1 MLSVK
6 VDVDKDR
13 TLDRIYSSVLRG
25 KPSPS
30 EAAALE
36 IDYAVEDSF
45 KRLLHPSIENETL
58 RSAKERADI
67 ESIRIESIRVFGDN
81 LRQLLMAPPLGQK
94 RVLAIDPGFR
104 TGCKVVCLD
113 AQGALLH
120 NDTIFPHPPRNERTM
135 AMKKISNMVEGHRY
149 RQRYSR
155 P

>member
-1 MLSVK
+1 M
-6 VDVDKDR
+6 
-13 TLDRIYSSVLRG
+13 
-25 KPSPS
+25 
-30 EAAALE
+30 
-36 IDYAVEDSF
+36 EDSF

-58 RSAKERADI
+58 RAAKERAD
-67 ESIRIESIRVFGDN
+67 IESIRVFGDN

-135 AMKKISNMVEGHRY
+135 SLSVTAQPAVRP
-149 RQRYSR
+149 RPLSR
-155 P
+155 R